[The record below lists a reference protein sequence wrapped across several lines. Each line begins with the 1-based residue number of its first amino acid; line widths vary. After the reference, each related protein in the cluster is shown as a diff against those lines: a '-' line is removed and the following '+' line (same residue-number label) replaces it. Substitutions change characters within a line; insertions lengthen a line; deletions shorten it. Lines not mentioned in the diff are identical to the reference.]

1 MFKNDFLFTLDVH
14 MLILILSKL
23 LDFNIRKF
31 KLLILD
37 NHIPSIKAIY
47 QGNTSQIIHFET
59 INENVI
65 EIKTM

>member
-47 QGNTSQIIHFET
+47 QVSTSQIIHFET